1 MQVNV
6 EAMQLLCGWPV
17 CRFKRG
23 AGGGHLILNVYEQ
36 ESFNF
41 LFLLYRPF
49 FILDLQKFFLSIYL
63 FDMPPFQY
71 IDHLYKNRQISQ
83 NHLSQFAEN
92 KKADLHTK
100 RSASHIITSY

>member
-49 FILDLQKFFLSIYL
+49 FIFISKNFFVHL
-63 FDMPPFQY
+63 F
-71 IDHLYKNRQISQ
+71 I
-83 NHLSQFAEN
+83 
-92 KKADLHTK
+92 
-100 RSASHIITSY
+100 